1 MHILKFALIL
11 LEVVLLFNLL
21 IIVHEIGHFLAARWR
36 GLVVEKFGIWF
47 GKPLWKKTINGV
59 EYSLGS
65 IPAGGFVALPQMA
78 PMEAIEG
85 KSETPRQVLP
95 AVSPLDKI
103 IVAFAGPL
111 FSFGLA
117 AVFAVVVWLAGK
129 PVSEGEATTTVG
141 YVIEGGPADRAGIL
155 PGDRILEVNGARVT
169 QFGGM
174 NDSVTWH
181 VVSSEGETIPFLIER
196 DGVEKRIDIPTTS
209 SESRDWWRR
218 KSLRQVQIVPQT
230 TPIVASVMPGSA
242 AEAAGLL
249 PNDRIIAA
257 DGKTLHHYLQLDSI
271 RSKAGAAPVEL
282 TIMRNGSET
291 HVSLPP
297 PAPIVESVMPDS
309 PAQKAGIQPGDR
321 ITEVGGHV
329 ATSWKG
335 ISAIVKA
342 NLGSDIT
349 LRLTRDGT
357 ETEATLRP
365 LLAEYPDGHRKPLLG
380 IGWAQDIVWDQ
391 WGAGG
396 VLHPGPVKQL
406 RDSLRTI
413 VNTLGAVISPRSE
426 VTLQHLS
433 GPVGIMRIYYMM
445 FESNE
450 GWRLALWFSV
460 VLNVNLAVLNLL
472 PLPVLDG
479 GHITIALLEW
489 IRRRPVNIRV
499 LEVIQTG
506 CAMLL
511 IGFMLYVTFY
521 DVGDLAGDKA
531 KVKFIDPA
539 SESSSSPMV
548 PATEEP

>member
-1 MHILKFALIL
+1 MHILKFLLIL

-85 KSETPRQVLP
+85 KSENPREALP
-95 AVSPLDKI
+95 PISPWDKI

-117 AVFAVVVWLAGK
+117 AVFAVIVWLVGK

-141 YVIEGGPADRAGIL
+141 YVIEGGPAEKAGMQ
-155 PGDRILEVNGARVT
+155 PGDRILEVDGHPVT
-169 QFGGM
+169 QWGGM
-174 NDSVTWH
+174 NDSVVWH
-181 VVSSEGETIPFLIER
+181 IVSSEGETISFLLDR
-196 DGVEKRIDIPTTS
+196 GGQKVQVEVPAENSETASWWKR
-209 SESRDWWRR
+209 
-218 KSLRQVQIVPQT
+218 KALRQVQIVPRT
-230 TPIVASVMPGSA
+230 TPIVAKLIPDSSAAASGLQTNDRILAVDGKPVHHFMQIASLRSDAGAASVELTIERSGETFSLSLAAPAPIIESVMSGSP
-242 AEAAGLL
+242 AEKAGLL
-249 PNDRIIAA
+249 P
-257 DGKTLHHYLQLDSI
+257 
-271 RSKAGAAPVEL
+271 
-282 TIMRNGSET
+282 
-291 HVSLPP
+291 
-297 PAPIVESVMPDS
+297 
-309 PAQKAGIQPGDR
+309 GDR
-321 ITEVGGHV
+321 VIDVDGHV
-329 ATSWKG
+329 ATSWKAV
-335 ISAIVKA
+335 SAIVKA
-342 NLGSDIT
+342 NLGKDIA
-349 LRLTRDGT
+349 LRIQRDGKDIH
-357 ETEATLRP
+357 ATLRP
-365 LLAEYPDGHRKPLLG
+365 LLAEYPNGHREPLLG
-380 IGWAQDIVWDQ
+380 IGWAQDIIWDQ

-396 VLHPGPVKQL
+396 VIHPGPIKQL

-413 VNTLGAVISPRSE
+413 VNTLGAVISPNSD

-489 IRRRPVNIRV
+489 IRRKPVNIRV
-499 LEVIQTG
+499 LEVVQTG

-511 IGFMLYVTFY
+511 IGFMIYVTFY
-521 DVGDLAGDKA
+521 DVGDLADRQER
-531 KVKFIDPA
+531 VKFIDPG
-539 SESSSSPMV
+539 SE
-548 PATEEP
+548 ATEAASPSFEQP